1 MKESNLS
8 LLHDRVVNYVDRKP
22 KKSSESIGMFFNT
35 ISDTMYFFDSGTGK
49 VFTGEKKYLEFLN
62 RFINEKNLEKVL
74 EECKL
79 SEEELKEF
87 EQYIIEEDLLKGLTG
102 EALYSKSS
110 LETDLEEISKGCQQI
125 VLEVTGAC
133 NLRCKYCIFGSKKKR
148 IRDFNTKIMS
158 ETTILKSLN
167 YMKDHGENTVYITF
181 YGGEPLLAFD
191 KIKFAIEKSLELM
204 PEKEIY
210 FSFTTNLTL
219 LTKEIVEYL
228 SKLKNMSLL
237 CSLDGPKDIHD
248 LYRVDMH
255 GDGTHDKII
264 KNLELLKKAQKENKK
279 FSVNFNCVYM
289 PPYSIEKLE
298 KIDLYFEN
306 LLKDFDGSNNSITYP
321 TEETIPEDIAK
332 QYELSDRSL
341 IQWIEKKVM
350 SEENLDNFKCKGI
363 IDYIMPV
370 HERVITQIASPV
382 LPMNGCCTPGARRL
396 YVNTDGEYYVCERI
410 NKSPAIG
417 NIDTGINIDIIT
429 EKYYKDYSDK
439 SIEHCAN
446 CWAAKMCPVCYADRM
461 NEEGISEKAHDN
473 CESMR
478 NNIRNQ
484 FSLYYSVLE
493 KNPEKL
499 SVLNNS
505 ITV

>member
-1 MKESNLS
+1 
-8 LLHDRVVNYVDRKP
+8 
-22 KKSSESIGMFFNT
+22 
-35 ISDTMYFFDSGTGK
+35 
-49 VFTGEKKYLEFLN
+49 
-62 RFINEKNLEKVL
+62 
-74 EECKL
+74 
-79 SEEELKEF
+79 
-87 EQYIIEEDLLKGLTG
+87 
-102 EALYSKSS
+102 
-110 LETDLEEISKGCQQI
+110 
-125 VLEVTGAC
+125 
-133 NLRCKYCIFGSKKKR
+133 
-148 IRDFNTKIMS
+148 
-158 ETTILKSLN
+158 
-167 YMKDHGENTVYITF
+167 
-181 YGGEPLLAFD
+181 
-191 KIKFAIEKSLELM
+191 M

-306 LLKDFDGSNNSITYP
+306 LLKDFDGSNYSITYP

-382 LPMNGCCTPGARRL
+382 LPMRCLLYRNTFFEARRL
-396 YVNTDGEYYVCERI
+396 YWNTI
-410 NKSPAIG
+410 
-417 NIDTGINIDIIT
+417 
-429 EKYYKDYSDK
+429 
-439 SIEHCAN
+439 
-446 CWAAKMCPVCYADRM
+446 
-461 NEEGISEKAHDN
+461 
-473 CESMR
+473 
-478 NNIRNQ
+478 
-484 FSLYYSVLE
+484 
-493 KNPEKL
+493 
-499 SVLNNS
+499 
-505 ITV
+505 